1 MRTVLSIAAAAAAL
15 ALALVAVPTSAE
27 TLRQYFIDK
36 LKATTADAP
45 PINPGFYVFGATRV
59 SLQYGPSTEQTL
71 DVYRPPNAHD
81 APIIV
86 MVHGG
91 GWAIGDKNS
100 KSVVINKLK
109 HWLPKGFL
117 LVSVDYRLLP
127 EAKPDLQAND
137 IAMALAYVEHNAPTW
152 GGDGGK
158 IILMGHSAGAHLVA
172 LLSADPGVVTA
183 AGGWPWAGTVVL
195 DSAALDVPA
204 LMAWP
209 HAQLY
214 DDAFGRDRS
223 YWATVSP
230 AQNLTPSAVPMML
243 VCSLLRPDHPCV
255 QARAFAA
262 ATGKATGAVPP
273 VQPEPLTHGGIDND
287 LGLPSLY
294 TLAVDRFIAVRLGR

>member
-1 MRTVLSIAAAAAAL
+1 MRTVLSLAAAAAAL
-15 ALALVAVPTSAE
+15 VFSVVAHPASAE
-27 TLRQYFIDK
+27 TLRQMFIGK
-36 LKATTADAP
+36 LKAATADDPA
-45 PINPGFYVFGATRV
+45 INPGFYVFGATRI
-59 SLQYGPSTEQTL
+59 SLQYGPSSEQTL
-71 DVYRPPNAHD
+71 DVYRPPHPHD

-91 GWAIGDKNS
+91 AWAIGDKNS
-100 KSVVINKLK
+100 KTVVINKLK

-137 IAMALAYVEHNAPTW
+137 IATALAYVEHNAPSW

-158 IILMGHSAGAHLVA
+158 IILMGHSAAAHLVA
-172 LLSADPGVVTA
+172 LLSANPSVLADV
-183 AGGWPWAGTVVL
+183 GGWPWAGTVVL

-209 HAQLY
+209 HPQLY
-214 DDAFGRDRS
+214 DDAFGRDTS
-223 YWATVSP
+223 YWLAVSP
-230 AQNLTPSAVPMML
+230 QQNLTAAAIPMML

-262 ATGKATGAVPP
+262 AAGKATGAAPP
-273 VQPEPLTHGGIDND
+273 VASEPLTHTGVDND

-294 TLAVDRFIAVRLGR
+294 TLAVDRFITARLGK